1 MILSLSNLISEQKRK
16 ILHVF
21 DMDET
26 LFHYPDP
33 KTEPKIH
40 VNNSAGERVKSL
52 TNVQFNNH
60 KLEPN
65 HHYDFSDFKSSD
77 VFTKSAHPIR
87 KMIKRLK
94 NIHRRNP
101 HVEILTARADMD
113 DKDKFGSHLKKHG
126 IDINKIH
133 VRRAGNLDKGTPAER
148 KRNIVSNLIHQHGY
162 DEVHLYDDSKENLTH
177 FLGLKGHH
185 PSVKLVAHHVQHDED
200 TGDTRVNKAVANK
213 FNQDA
218 EHGGMSF
225 YSPDERKRIKDGT

>member
-1 MILSLSNLISEQKRK
+1 MNYTEFLAEQKRK

-52 TNVQFNNH
+52 SNVQFNNH

-77 VFTKSAHPIR
+77 VFSKSAHPIK

-101 HVEILTARADMD
+101 HVEILTARSDMD
-113 DKDKFGSHLKKHG
+113 NKEHFGNHLKKHG
-126 IDINKIH
+126 IDINKVH

-148 KRNIVSNLIHQHGY
+148 KRNIVSSLIKQHGFH
-162 DEVHLYDDSKENLTH
+162 EVHLYDDSEDNLNH
-177 FLGLKGHH
+177 FLGLKQHH
-185 PSVKLVAHHVQHDED
+185 PEVKLVAHHVQHNKE
-200 TGDTRVNKAVANK
+200 TGDTEVNKKVIKKNFDHEAM
-213 FNQDA
+213 
-218 EHGGMSF
+218 HGGMSF
-225 YSPDERKRIKDGT
+225 YSPDEQKRIKDGT

>member
-1 MILSLSNLISEQKRK
+1 MQFTQFLEESKRN

-40 VNNSAGERVKSL
+40 VTNSAGERVKSL
-52 TNVQFNNH
+52 SNVQFNNH

-65 HHYDFSDFKSSD
+65 HKYDFSDFKSSD
-77 VFTKSAHPIR
+77 VFAKSAHPIK

-94 NIHRRNP
+94 NIQRRNP
-101 HVEILTARADMD
+101 NVEILTARADMD
-113 DKDKFGSHLKKHG
+113 DKDKFGHHLKKHG
-126 IDINKIH
+126 IDINKVH

-148 KRNIVSNLIHQHGY
+148 KKSIVSKLINHHGY
-162 DEVHLYDDSKENLTH
+162 DEVHLYDDSQENLTH
-177 FLGLKGHH
+177 FLSLKQHH
-185 PSVKLVAHHVQHDED
+185 PKVKLVAHHVQHDED
-200 TGDTRVNKAVANK
+200 TGDTQVNKTVANH
-213 FNQDA
+213 FNDES

-225 YSPDERKRIKDGT
+225 YSPDEQKRIRENS